1 MRDGGR
7 KCDHI
12 HERTNIVTNQQQMSA
27 KDADYV
33 AEMFCKSTLPGVEVA
48 NDADV
53 MRQMSGADLLSLQL
67 RFQHCGWMPFQP
79 CVDGE
84 VLVSHPLEA
93 FRQYAHGWVS
103 VTNALCM
110 CMCMCI

>member
-1 MRDGGR
+1 
-7 KCDHI
+7 
-12 HERTNIVTNQQQMSA
+12 MSA

-48 NDADV
+48 NDVEV
-53 MRQMSGADLLSLQL
+53 MRQMSSADLLTLQL

-84 VLVSHPLEA
+84 VLVTSPLEA
-93 FRQYAHGWVS
+93 FRPESNRCVS
-103 VTNALCM
+103 VANACA
-110 CMCMCI
+110 CVRVQRDGHTHADAHTHAPP